1 MIYGD
6 RDKLKRDIDM
16 DELRS
21 FMSRA
26 NVRGWIINPRGH
38 TYVAFHEGQACL
50 EELVCKDLE
59 EQRKHGGATATIQ
72 GATVFLISMSMAVN
86 IKKFLSELCR
96 IAIHTDFKTKKAI
109 GPVAEA
115 AEDKD
120 VKGHFGR
127 LLDQVKLVK
136 LQSGSTRRNV
146 KQEAV
151 RGEIRKLLR
160 KCRNKYGLTQRQL
173 VDIFED
179 EVKLMFVKDVMES

>member
-6 RDKLKRDIDM
+6 RSEIRLDIDM
-16 DELRS
+16 NELRS
-21 FMSRA
+21 FMSRT
-26 NVRGWIINPRGH
+26 NVRGWMISPRGH

-50 EELVCKDLE
+50 EELNCE
-59 EQRKHGGATATIQ
+59 GFGEQKRYGHSVITVQ
-72 GATVFLISMSMAVN
+72 GTTVFLVSISVAGN

-96 IAIHTDFKTKKAI
+96 TSIHTDFKTKKAI

-115 AEDKD
+115 AEDRD

-136 LQSGSTRRNV
+136 LKSGSTRKDV

-151 RGEIRKLLR
+151 RQEIRKLLG
-160 KCRNKYGLTQRQL
+160 KCRNKYGLSQRQL
-173 VDIFED
+173 INVFED
-179 EVKLMFVKDVMES
+179 EVKLMFVRDVMES